1 MKSIFK
7 IAACLSFLSLLAY
20 SCKMEEID
28 TQMTEEEAIAA
39 IKLDCDALESYTI
52 QALRPQA
59 VSFTVTST
67 TPWTVTVSE
76 GADWLSV
83 TPASSAVSSLSE
95 DIRLTATPNDGLT
108 DRKATVT
115 VKGENTS
122 ISYAIAV
129 TQMRKGQ
136 LTVTP
141 LTEDFA
147 LDGSA
152 QSFSLQT
159 NLPWEAR
166 CEDDWLTLSPASGDS
181 DGTMKSFTVQA
192 TAAANKSIV
201 RSTKVTI
208 TSGDQKQE
216 FTVNQKGQALEFLPV
231 EDTSIDR
238 KGGALMFTVNAT
250 MDWTVESDNDAFTVT
265 KTGADQVRVE
275 AGWNNRFAPRTANIT
290 LKPASADFGDVSYSA
305 TVTQD
310 INFTLQ
316 NCEVLEDGSVKMSG
330 SAGSRVVTLDAFR
343 GDFDLTLTMGEKNF
357 GDKGQL
363 WVQGKVGEVNIY
375 NQLSLGGNTRIRT
388 DGNLA
393 GGAGSCYKSSTYS
406 VTQDQLNGM
415 VTYHYMIATNT
426 ADETKMDMA
435 FHINGTEIKS
445 HTGPN
450 PFYYDEGS
458 TTFYFGFYSTTSD
471 GSWYIVTSCD
481 IQ

>member
-7 IAACLSFLSLLAY
+7 IAACLSFLSLLVY
-20 SCKMEEID
+20 SCKLEEID

-39 IKLDCDALESYTI
+39 IKLDCDALEAYTI
-52 QALRPQA
+52 QASKPQA
-59 VSFTVTST
+59 VSFTVSST
-67 TPWTVTVSE
+67 TPWTVTAD
-76 GADWLSV
+76 ADWLTV

-95 DIRLTATPNDGLT
+95 DVRITATANSGLT
-108 DRKATVT
+108 DRSATVT
-115 VKGENTS
+115 VSGENTS
-122 ISYAIAV
+122 IKYTIAI
-129 TQMRKGQ
+129 TQMRLGS

-141 LTEDFA
+141 IAAEYA
-147 LDGSA
+147 LDGNT

-159 NLPWEAR
+159 NLPWEVRA
-166 CEDDWLTLSPASGDS
+166 DADWLTFSPASGES
-181 DGTMKSFTVQA
+181 DGTLKSFTVQA
-192 TAAANKSIV
+192 TAAANKSV
-201 RSTKVTI
+201 NRSTTVTV
-208 TSGDQKQE
+208 TSGDSKKE
-216 FTVNQKGQALEFLPV
+216 FTVNQKGQTLEFQPV
-231 EDTSIDR
+231 DNPVIDR
-238 KGGALMFTVNAT
+238 KGGELTLTVNAT
-250 MDWTVESDNDAFTVT
+250 MDWTVESDNDAVTVAKDGT
-265 KTGADQVRVE
+265 DKVKVT
-275 AGWNNRFAPRTANIT
+275 AGYNNKFAPRVANIT
-290 LKPASADFGDVSYSA
+290 LKPVSADFGDVSYSIA
-305 TVTQD
+305 VTQD

-330 SAGSRVVTLDAFR
+330 SAGSRVVTIDEFR
-343 GDFDLTLTMGEKNF
+343 DSFDLTLTMGDKNF

-406 VTQDQLNGM
+406 ITQDELNAM
-415 VTYHYMIATNT
+415 ETYRYRIAPN
-426 ADETKMDMA
+426 AVETKMDMS
-435 FHINGTEIKS
+435 FSVNGTEKKS

-471 GSWYIVTSCD
+471 GTWYVVKSCD